1 VDNHLGHIHKDVS
14 DRHIGYVP
22 IQPEETYPKEMEKNK
37 QVYSIGH
44 KSGKKVDN
52 SDKKGN

>member
-1 VDNHLGHIHKDVS
+1 MS